1 MAVLIDAAR
10 PLRGGFISL
19 LRLAP
24 GAILTLFAASPALSA
39 TSYSEDAVK
48 AAYLY
53 RFTQYIEWPEA
64 ASAAE
69 PFTIAVL
76 DAPGVAAEL
85 RRILP
90 NHRIKNSAAQVR
102 EITRVQDLG
111 SAQMLYIGSAQ
122 IDRVR
127 NAIAALAARPVL
139 VVTDAEQGLAAGS
152 ILNFVM
158 LEHRVRFEVSLT
170 AADRSQLRI
179 GAELLGVATRVVQ
192 SAEHKSGIV
201 KALNIAVGG

>member
-10 PLRGGFISL
+10 PVRRGLRSL
-19 LRLAP
+19 LGLAP
-24 GAILTLFAASPALSA
+24 AAILTLYAANPVLSA
-39 TSYSEDAVK
+39 PAYSEDAVK

-53 RFTQYIEWPEA
+53 RFTQYIEWPQA
-64 ASAAE
+64 ASSDAS
-69 PFTIAVL
+69 FTIAVL

-127 NAIAALAARPVL
+127 NVVAALEARPVL
-139 VVTDAEQGLAAGS
+139 VVTDAERGLVAGS
-152 ILNFVM
+152 VLNFVM
-158 LEHRVRFEVSLT
+158 LEHRVRFEVSLP
-170 AADRSQLRI
+170 AADRSKLRI
-179 GAELLGVATRVVQ
+179 SAELLGVATRVQ
-192 SAEHKSGIV
+192 S
-201 KALNIAVGG
+201 LNDVGGN

>member
-1 MAVLIDAAR
+1 MAVLIDTAR
-10 PLRGGFISL
+10 LVGRSWISL

-24 GAILTLFAASPALSA
+24 GAILALYAVNPVLGAPA
-39 TSYSEDAVK
+39 YSEDAVK

-102 EITRVQDLG
+102 EIARVQDLG

-139 VVTDAEQGLAAGS
+139 VVTDSEQGLAAGG

-158 LEHRVRFEVSLT
+158 LEHRVRFEVSLI

-179 GAELLGVATRVVQ
+179 SAEFLGVATRVQ
-192 SAEHKSGIV
+192 SADHNSGLV
-201 KALNIAVGG
+201 KALNDLVGG

>member
-1 MAVLIDAAR
+1 MAVLIATAR
-10 PLRGGFISL
+10 PASRGLISL

-24 GAILTLFAASPALSA
+24 AAILTLFAASPAPSA
-39 TSYSEDAVK
+39 ASYSEDAVK

-53 RFTQYIEWPEA
+53 RFTQYIEWPAA

-90 NHRIKNSAAQVR
+90 NHRIRNSAAQVR
-102 EITRVQDLG
+102 EIARVQDVG

-122 IDRVR
+122 VDRVR
-127 NAIAALAARPVL
+127 SAIAALAARSVL
-139 VVTDAEQGLAAGS
+139 VVTDSEQGLAAGGV
-152 ILNFVM
+152 LNFVM
-158 LEHRVRFEVSLT
+158 LEHRVRFEVSLI

-179 GAELLGVATRVVQ
+179 SAELLGVATRVQ
-192 SAEHKSGIV
+192 SADHKSAIL
-201 KALNIAVGG
+201 KALNELVGG

>member
-10 PLRGGFISL
+10 PVRRGLISL

-24 GAILTLFAASPALSA
+24 GAILTLYAATPVLSA
-39 TSYSEDAVK
+39 PAYSEDAVK

-64 ASAAE
+64 APSDV

-102 EITRVQDLG
+102 EIARVQDMG

-127 NAIAALAARPVL
+127 NVVAALQARPVL
-139 VVTDAEQGLAAGS
+139 VVTDAERGLAAGS
-152 ILNFVM
+152 VLNFVM
-158 LEHRVRFEVSLT
+158 LEHRVRFEVSLV
-170 AADRSQLRI
+170 AAGRSRLRI
-179 GAELLGVATRVVQ
+179 SAELLGVATRVESPDHQ
-192 SAEHKSGIV
+192 SGIA
-201 KALNIAVGG
+201 KALNDVVGD

>member
-1 MAVLIDAAR
+1 MAVLIDAPR
-10 PLRGGFISL
+10 PLRRGLVLL
-19 LRLAP
+19 LRLTP
-24 GAILTLFAASPALSA
+24 GAILTLFAAIPVVGAP
-39 TSYSEDAVK
+39 SYSEDSVK

-53 RFTQYIEWPEA
+53 RFTQYIEWPDA
-64 ASAAE
+64 APSGI

-76 DAPGVAAEL
+76 DAPNVAAEL

-102 EITRVQDLG
+102 EIARLQDLG

-127 NAIAALAARPVL
+127 SVVAALANRPVL
-139 VVTDAEQGLAAGS
+139 VVTDAERGLAAGS

-158 LEHRVRFEVSLT
+158 LEHRVRFEVSLA
-170 AADRSQLRI
+170 AADRSRLRI
-179 GAELLGVATRVVQ
+179 SAELLGVATRVEPPDHQ
-192 SAEHKSGIV
+192 SGIA
-201 KALNIAVGG
+201 KTLNDMVGE

>member
-10 PLRGGFISL
+10 PVRRGLILL

-24 GAILTLFAASPALSA
+24 GAILTLYAANPVLGASA
-39 TSYSEDAVK
+39 YSEDAVK

-53 RFTQYIEWPEA
+53 RFTQYIEWPPA
-64 ASAAE
+64 APADA

-76 DAPGVAAEL
+76 DAPGIAAEL

-102 EITRVQDLG
+102 EIARVQDLG
-111 SAQMLYIGSAQ
+111 SAQMLYVGSAQ

-127 NAIAALAARPVL
+127 SAVAALQARPVL
-139 VVTDAEQGLAAGS
+139 VVTDVEQGLAAGS
-152 ILNFVM
+152 VLNFVM
-158 LEHRVRFEVSLT
+158 LEHRVRFEVSLP
-170 AADRSQLRI
+170 AADHSRLRI
-179 GAELLGVATRVVQ
+179 SAELLGVATRVQ
-192 SAEHKSGIV
+192 S
-201 KALNIAVGG
+201 LNNVVGD

>member
-10 PLRGGFISL
+10 PVRRGWISL

-24 GAILTLFAASPALSA
+24 GAILTLFAAAPALGA
-39 TSYSEDAVK
+39 VAYSEDAVK

-53 RFTQYIEWPEA
+53 RFTQYVEWPEA
-64 ASAAE
+64 ASSAE

-102 EITRVQDLG
+102 EIARAQDVG
-111 SAQMLYIGSAQ
+111 SAQILYIGSAQ

-127 NAIAALAARPVL
+127 NVIAALAARPVL
-139 VVTDAEQGLAAGS
+139 IVTDAEQGLAAGS
-152 ILNFVM
+152 SVNFVL
-158 LEHRVRFEVSLT
+158 LEHRVRFEVSLS

-179 GAELLGVATRVVQ
+179 SAELLGVATRVQ
-192 SAEHKSGIV
+192 
-201 KALNIAVGG
+201 KARNNTVGD

>member
-10 PLRGGFISL
+10 PVRRGWVSL
-19 LRLAP
+19 LLLSP
-24 GAILTLFAASPALSA
+24 GALLLFAAGPGWPAA
-39 TSYSEDAVK
+39 AYSEDAVK

-53 RFTQYIEWPEA
+53 RFTQYIDWPDA
-64 ASAAE
+64 ASSNE

-76 DAPGVAAEL
+76 DAPGVAVEL

-102 EITRVQDLG
+102 EIARVQDLG
-111 SAQMLYIGSAQ
+111 SAQILYIGSAQ
-122 IDRVR
+122 IDRLR
-127 NAIAALAARPVL
+127 SAIAALAARPVL

-152 ILNFVM
+152 SVNFVM
-158 LEHRVRFEVSLT
+158 LEHRVRFEVSLS

-179 GAELLGVATRVVQ
+179 SAELLGVATRVQ
-192 SAEHKSGIV
+192 
-201 KALNIAVGG
+201 KARNNSVGD

>member
-1 MAVLIDAAR
+1 MAVLIDAGR
-10 PLRGGFISL
+10 PVRRGLVSL

-24 GAILTLFAASPALSA
+24 GAILTLFAAGPVLGAS
-39 TSYSEDAVK
+39 SYSEDAVK

-64 ASAAE
+64 ATAE

-76 DAPGVAAEL
+76 DSPGVAAEL

-90 NHRIKNSAAQVR
+90 SHRIKNSTAQVR
-102 EITRVQDLG
+102 EITRTQDLG
-111 SAQMLYIGSAQ
+111 SAQVLYIGSAQ

-127 NAIAALAARPVL
+127 NVIATLAAPSVL
-139 VVTDAEQGLAAGS
+139 IVTDAEQGLAAGS
-152 ILNFVM
+152 VVNFLM
-158 LEHRVRFEVSLT
+158 LEHRVRFEVSLS

-179 GAELLGVATRVVQ
+179 SAELLGVATRVQKTRNNV
-192 SAEHKSGIV
+192 AGD
-201 KALNIAVGG
+201 

>member
-1 MAVLIDAAR
+1 MAVLIDTAR
-10 PLRGGFISL
+10 LVRRGWIAL
-19 LRLAP
+19 LWLAP
-24 GAILTLFAASPALSA
+24 AAILTLYAVNPVLSA
-39 TSYSEDAVK
+39 PAYSEDAVK

-102 EITRVQDLG
+102 EIARAQDLG

-127 NAIAALAARPVL
+127 TAIAALAARPVL
-139 VVTDAEQGLAAGS
+139 VVTDSEQGLAAGS

-158 LEHRVRFEVSLT
+158 LEHRVRFEVSLI

-179 GAELLGVATRVVQ
+179 SAELLGVATRVQ
-192 SAEHKSGIV
+192 SADHKSGIV
-201 KALNIAVGG
+201 KALDHLVGG

>member
-1 MAVLIDAAR
+1 MAVLIETAR
-10 PLRGGFISL
+10 AVRRGLVSL

-24 GAILTLFAASPALSA
+24 GAILTLIAAGPVFGA
-39 TSYSEDAVK
+39 TAYSEDAVK

-64 ASAAE
+64 SSSAE

-90 NHRIKNSAAQVR
+90 SHLIRNSAAQVR
-102 EITRVQDLG
+102 EIARAQEVG
-111 SAQMLYIGSAQ
+111 SAQMLYIGSAE

-127 NAIAALAARPVL
+127 NVIAALGARPVL
-139 VVTDAEQGLAAGS
+139 VVTGAEQGLAAGS
-152 ILNFVM
+152 IVNFVV

-179 GAELLGVATRVVQ
+179 SAELLGVATRV
-192 SAEHKSGIV
+192 E
-201 KALNIAVGG
+201 KARNNVVGD

>member
-1 MAVLIDAAR
+1 MAVLIETAWPVR
-10 PLRGGFISL
+10 RGWASL

-24 GAILTLFAASPALSA
+24 GAILSLFAANPAACA

-64 ASAAE
+64 ASTVQ

-90 NHRIKNSAAQVR
+90 NHQIKNSAAQVQ
-102 EITRVQDLG
+102 EIARIQDLG
-111 SAQMLYIGSAQ
+111 QAQVLYIGSPQ
-122 IDRVR
+122 LDRVR
-127 NAIAALAARPVL
+127 SAVAAVASRPVL
-139 VVTDAEQGLAAGS
+139 VVTDAEHGIEAGS
-152 ILNFVM
+152 VLNFVM
-158 LEHRVRFEVSLT
+158 LEHRVRFEVSLI

-179 GAELLGVATRVVQ
+179 SAELLGVATRVH
-192 SAEHKSGIV
+192 APDHRSGIV
-201 KALNIAVGG
+201 KIRNDVVGD

>member
-10 PLRGGFISL
+10 PLRRGLTSL

-24 GAILTLFAASPALSA
+24 GAILTLLAAGPGLGAA
-39 TSYSEDAVK
+39 AYSEDAVK
-48 AAYLY
+48 AAYLF

-64 ASAAE
+64 ASSAE

-102 EITRVQDLG
+102 EIARAQDLG
-111 SAQMLYIGSAQ
+111 SAQILYIGSAQ

-127 NAIAALAARPVL
+127 NVIAALAARPVL

-152 ILNFVM
+152 SVNFVM
-158 LEHRVRFEVSLT
+158 LEHRVRFEVSLS

-179 GAELLGVATRVVQ
+179 SAELLGVATRVQ
-192 SAEHKSGIV
+192 KTR
-201 KALNIAVGG
+201 NNTVGN

>member
-10 PLRGGFISL
+10 PVRRGLVSL

-24 GAILTLFAASPALSA
+24 GAILTLFAAAPGLSA
-39 TSYSEDAVK
+39 ASYSGDAVK

-64 ASAAE
+64 AASAE

-76 DAPGVAAEL
+76 DAPGIAAEL

-102 EITRVQDLG
+102 EIARAQDLG
-111 SAQMLYIGSAQ
+111 SAQILYIGSAQ
-122 IDRVR
+122 IERAR

-152 ILNFVM
+152 SVNFVM
-158 LEHRVRFEVSLT
+158 LEHRVRFEVSLS
-170 AADRSQLRI
+170 AAERSQLRI
-179 GAELLGVATRVVQ
+179 SAELLGVATRVQ
-192 SAEHKSGIV
+192 
-201 KALNIAVGG
+201 KARNNTVGD

>member
-1 MAVLIDAAR
+1 MAVLIDTAGPVR
-10 PLRGGFISL
+10 RGLVLL

-24 GAILTLFAASPALSA
+24 GAILTLFSAGPVLSA
-39 TSYSEDAVK
+39 TSYSGEAVK

-53 RFTQYIEWPEA
+53 RFTQYIEWPA
-64 ASAAE
+64 APSTAE

-90 NHRIKNSAAQVR
+90 NHPIKNSAAQVR
-102 EITRVQDLG
+102 EIARIQDLG
-111 SAQMLYIGSAQ
+111 AAQMLFIGSPQ

-127 NAIAALAARPVL
+127 SAIAALTARPVL
-139 VVTDAEQGLAAGS
+139 VVTDAEQGLEAGS
-152 ILNFVM
+152 VLNFVM
-158 LEHRVRFEVSLT
+158 LEHRVRFEVSLI

-179 GAELLGVATRVVQ
+179 SAELLGVATRVQ
-192 SAEHKSGIV
+192 SPDHKSGIV
-201 KALNIAVGG
+201 KARNDVVGD

>member
-1 MAVLIDAAR
+1 VAVLIDTAR
-10 PLRGGFISL
+10 TVRRGLATL
-19 LRLAP
+19 LRLVP
-24 GAILTLFAASPALSA
+24 GAVLALFAAGPVVGA
-39 TSYSEDAVK
+39 TAYSEDAVK

-64 ASAAE
+64 ASSAE

-90 NHRIKNSAAQVR
+90 NHPIKNSAAQVR
-102 EITRVQDLG
+102 EIVRAQDVG
-111 SAQMLYIGSAQ
+111 SAQMIYIGSAQ

-127 NAIAALAARPVL
+127 NVIVALAARPVL

-152 ILNFVM
+152 IVNFVM

-179 GAELLGVATRVVQ
+179 SAELLGVATRVEKTRNNV
-192 SAEHKSGIV
+192 
-201 KALNIAVGG
+201 VGE

>member
-10 PLRGGFISL
+10 PVRRRLVSL

-24 GAILTLFAASPALSA
+24 GVFLTLLAATPGLGAPP
-39 TSYSEDAVK
+39 YSEDSVK

-53 RFTQYIEWPEA
+53 RFTQYIEWPDA
-64 ASAAE
+64 APADL

-76 DAPGVAAEL
+76 DAPDVAAEL

-90 NHRIKNSAAQVR
+90 NHRIKNSPAQVR
-102 EITRVQDLG
+102 EISRVQDLG
-111 SAQMLYIGSAQ
+111 PAQMLYIGSAQ

-139 VVTDAEQGLAAGS
+139 VVTDAERGLAAGS
-152 ILNFVM
+152 VLNFVM
-158 LEHRVRFEVSLT
+158 LEHRVRFEVSLA
-170 AADRSQLRI
+170 AADRSRLRI
-179 GAELLGVATRVVQ
+179 GAELLGVATRVEPPDHQ
-192 SAEHKSGIV
+192 SGIAKTLTDV
-201 KALNIAVGG
+201 VGD

>member
-1 MAVLIDAAR
+1 MAVLIDSAR
-10 PLRGGFISL
+10 PVRRGLISL

-24 GAILTLFAASPALSA
+24 AAVLALFAATPVLCAPA
-39 TSYSEDAVK
+39 YSEDAVK

-64 ASAAE
+64 APSDV

-76 DAPGVAAEL
+76 DSPGVAAEL

-90 NHRIKNSAAQVR
+90 NHRIKNSAAQVQ
-102 EITRVQDLG
+102 EIARVQDMG

-127 NAIAALAARPVL
+127 NAVAALAARPIL
-139 VVTDAEQGLAAGS
+139 IVTDSEQGLAAGS

-158 LEHRVRFEVSLT
+158 LEHRVRFEVSLI

-179 GAELLGVATRVVQ
+179 SAELLGVATRVQ
-192 SAEHKSGIV
+192 SADHKSGIV
-201 KALNIAVGG
+201 KALTDVVGG

>member
-10 PLRGGFISL
+10 PVRRGWTSL

-24 GAILTLFAASPALSA
+24 GAILTLFAAAPGLGAA
-39 TSYSEDAVK
+39 AYSEDAVK

-53 RFTQYIEWPEA
+53 RFTQYVEWPEA
-64 ASAAE
+64 AASAE

-102 EITRVQDLG
+102 EIARAQDVG
-111 SAQMLYIGSAQ
+111 SAQILYIGSAQ
-122 IDRVR
+122 IDRLR
-127 NAIAALAARPVL
+127 NMIAALAARPVL

-152 ILNFVM
+152 SVNFVM
-158 LEHRVRFEVSLT
+158 LEHRVRFEVSLS

-179 GAELLGVATRVVQ
+179 SAELLGVATRVQ
-192 SAEHKSGIV
+192 S
-201 KALNIAVGG
+201 LNDVGGN